1 MKNTFYL
8 LLFWLGLSLK
18 VPAQAIW
25 SADFPFAGELP
36 SNEMTELY
44 QDEDGFVW
52 IGTTNG
58 LSRYDGYRLQ
68 TFQTDYLHP
77 NRLTHNHIT
86 CIAEDSAYLW
96 IGTRKGLNL
105 IDKRTYRITTPGE
118 APLQTAHI
126 RSLCSDGKN
135 RIWIALNDR
144 LLESRFPYHEYTSTN
159 LPSPN
164 GKPSYINSF
173 FYEKGKERLWICT
186 SNGIFVYTDS
196 TQDLRHLPPVGQ
208 TNSPFTLFQDRDGR
222 YWLTTW
228 GEGLWQLLT
237 DETLKHVKYIRQD
250 IQSPRGKVADRKFF
264 STAQDD
270 TFGYIWALSY
280 NNLYACRYDDR
291 AGKLMPVALPG
302 HIDTGKMYTK
312 ILKDHDGNLW
322 LSSYDRG
329 TLLTFHT
336 ETIRNYPLDDL
347 RKTLDW
353 MPNLLTLNRD
363 TQGRFWFVQD
373 RFGLC
378 LHEPQHGKTV
388 FATPEIQNLTV
399 DARVTASSPANG
411 GLWVAAPHRNQ
422 VYLLTYGQGT
432 FKVNRRIRLSDASG
446 DYVPAN
452 QMEETSDGKLWLRSG
467 GRMLCQPADGT
478 SLLSTPDSLHFTAF
492 AHRDAVSVWAST
504 SRRLY
509 IIKVEGKRMAC
520 IPHPLTFQN
529 HEDEETRFLCPDDS
543 GGFWVATSMG
553 RILYGQP
560 KDSVFQDFSDRFDT
574 QGMTIL
580 NLLWRNHHLWLV
592 SHNRFIHY
600 DTQRHSLQQ
609 YTSSD
614 GNMSTPIFRDQAAF
628 LSADGTLYAG
638 GRGGFVSVTPP
649 PSSAPKALSRAVM
662 LTDFKSGMRSMLFN
676 PSGRYV
682 SGQPDRNTLTL
693 QPEAANLSVSF
704 STLDYARSGKVRYAY
719 RLEGLDTDWNY
730 LQEGENTAYYQKLP
744 KGNYRLV
751 VKATDRNGQW
761 QAPVTLLSL
770 TQLPAWYETIWAY
783 AAYVTAA
790 LFLIYVLLRL
800 YLQRLRSR
808 NQLQL
813 QEALTQ
819 AKLDYFTNISHDLL
833 TPLSVISCVSDYWE
847 RQYPTEERQT
857 TVLRHNIYRLKRL
870 LKQVLDFR
878 KTENGNMVLRPEEG
892 DIFAFA
898 RQLCTHHF
906 LPLAE
911 QKGVRLNLRIPEGE
925 YRGTLDFDKVDKILY
940 NLLSNAV
947 KYTPSGKNVDFIV
960 EIRQNGTEKDVVFT
974 VQDEGVGIP
983 AKEQQ
988 RIFDRFYTGSNG
1000 RSGQS
1005 NGIGLALARELTALH
1020 HGSLTL
1026 ESEPGKGSR
1035 FTVTLPWV
1043 APSAALV
1050 QNRPEAQPVDAEIS
1064 VPDVTA
1070 PEASSPVVQE
1080 LSSEAG
1086 ETENDRPSILLV
1098 DDNMQLLEMMEKIL
1112 ATKYRVLTAE
1122 NGLEALKQLKAHA
1135 VDLIVSDVM
1144 MPGMDGFAL
1153 CRKLKS
1159 QLETSHIPVIMLTA
1173 KQSADDR
1180 VDCYEAGADGYLAKP
1195 FELKVLAARID
1206 NLLRT
1211 YRNRQQAFRMEDH
1224 VRLAELEYS
1233 SGDTRFLQD
1242 MADCIHTHLAEEG
1255 FDLEQLSG
1263 HLNVSKSTLHRKV
1276 KAMTGLTPLEFIRNI
1291 KLKYACEMLSRRDRN
1306 IAEIAYATGFSSPKY
1321 FTKCFKEE
1329 FGLTPREYQEKEK

>member
-126 RSLCSDGKN
+126 RSLCSDGKS

-144 LLESRFPYHEYTSTN
+144 LLESRFPYHEYTSIN

-237 DETLKHVKYIRQD
+237 DETLKHVEYIRQD

-280 NNLYACRYDDR
+280 NNLYAFRYDDR

-336 ETIRNYPLDDL
+336 ETIRSYPLDDL

-353 MPNLLTLNRD
+353 IPNLLTLNRD

-399 DARVTASSPANG
+399 DARVTASSPVSG

-422 VYLLTYGQGT
+422 VYLLTYDQGT
-432 FKVNRRIRLSDASG
+432 FQINCRIRLSDASG

-467 GRMLCQPADGT
+467 GRMLCLPADGT

-492 AHRDAVSVWAST
+492 AHRDAVSVWAAT

-520 IPHPLTFQN
+520 IPQPLAFQN

-560 KDSVFQDFSDRFDT
+560 EDSVFQDFSDRFDT

-790 LFLIYVLLRL
+790 LLLIYVLLRL

-870 LKQVLDFR
+870 LQQVLDFR

-925 YRGTLDFDKVDKILY
+925 CRGTLDFDKVDKILY

-1070 PEASSPVVQE
+1070 PEASSPIAQE
-1080 LSSEAG
+1080 PSPEAG
-1086 ETENDRPSILLV
+1086 EAGNDLPSILLV
-1098 DDNMQLLEMMEKIL
+1098 DDNTQLLE
-1112 ATKYRVLTAE
+1112 
-1122 NGLEALKQLKAHA
+1122 
-1135 VDLIVSDVM
+1135 
-1144 MPGMDGFAL
+1144 
-1153 CRKLKS
+1153 
-1159 QLETSHIPVIMLTA
+1159 
-1173 KQSADDR
+1173 
-1180 VDCYEAGADGYLAKP
+1180 
-1195 FELKVLAARID
+1195 
-1206 NLLRT
+1206 
-1211 YRNRQQAFRMEDH
+1211 
-1224 VRLAELEYS
+1224 
-1233 SGDTRFLQD
+1233 
-1242 MADCIHTHLAEEG
+1242 
-1255 FDLEQLSG
+1255 
-1263 HLNVSKSTLHRKV
+1263 
-1276 KAMTGLTPLEFIRNI
+1276 
-1291 KLKYACEMLSRRDRN
+1291 
-1306 IAEIAYATGFSSPKY
+1306 
-1321 FTKCFKEE
+1321 
-1329 FGLTPREYQEKEK
+1329 

>member
-8 LLFWLGLSLK
+8 LLFWLGLSLE

-126 RSLCSDGKN
+126 RSLCSDGKS

-144 LLESRFPYHEYTSTN
+144 LLESRFPYHEYTSIN

-600 DTQRHSLQQ
+600 DTQRHNLQQ

-649 PSSAPKALSRAVM
+649 SSSGSKAPSRTVM
-662 LTDFKSGMRSMLFN
+662 LTDFKSGTRSMLFN
-676 PSGRYV
+676 PSGRYA
-682 SGQPDRNTLTL
+682 SGQPDRHTLTL

-744 KGNYRLV
+744 KGYYRLV

-761 QAPVTLLSL
+761 QAPATLLSL
-770 TQLPAWYETIWAY
+770 TQLPAWYETMWAY
-783 AAYVTAA
+783 AAYVTVA

-800 YLQRLRSR
+800 YLQRLRNR
-808 NQLQL
+808 NRLQL

-833 TPLSVISCVSDYWE
+833 TPLSVISCVGDYWE
-847 RQYPTEERQT
+847 RKYPTEKRQT
-857 TVLRHNIYRLKRL
+857 TVLRYNIYRLKRL
-870 LKQVLDFR
+870 LQQVLDFR

-906 LPLAE
+906 WPLAE

-925 YRGTLDFDKVDKILY
+925 CRGTLDFDKTDKILY

-960 EIRQNGTEKDVVFT
+960 EIRQNGTEKDVIFT

-1005 NGIGLALARELTALH
+1005 NGIGLALARELTTLH
-1020 HGSLTL
+1020 HGRLTL
-1026 ESEPGKGSR
+1026 KSEPGKGSC
-1035 FTVTLPWV
+1035 FTVALPLDLPPTV
-1043 APSAALV
+1043 SAKENLEIQLIDAEAPTQDFTSPEGFSPMP
-1050 QNRPEAQPVDAEIS
+1050 QEPSPEAREP
-1064 VPDVTA
+1064 
-1070 PEASSPVVQE
+1070 
-1080 LSSEAG
+1080 G
-1086 ETENDRPSILLV
+1086 NDRPSILLV
-1098 DDNMQLLEMMEKIL
+1098 DDNTQLLEMMEKIL

-1122 NGLEALKQLKAHA
+1122 NGLEALKQLKASA

-1206 NLLRT
+1206 NLLHT

-1233 SGDTRFLQD
+1233 SNDTQFLQD

-1291 KLKYACEMLSRRDRN
+1291 RLKYACEMLSRRDRN
-1306 IAEIAYATGFSSPKY
+1306 ISEIAYATGFSSPKY

>member
-1 MKNTFYL
+1 
-8 LLFWLGLSLK
+8 
-18 VPAQAIW
+18 
-25 SADFPFAGELP
+25 
-36 SNEMTELY
+36 
-44 QDEDGFVW
+44 
-52 IGTTNG
+52 
-58 LSRYDGYRLQ
+58 
-68 TFQTDYLHP
+68 
-77 NRLTHNHIT
+77 
-86 CIAEDSAYLW
+86 
-96 IGTRKGLNL
+96 
-105 IDKRTYRITTPGE
+105 
-118 APLQTAHI
+118 
-126 RSLCSDGKN
+126 
-135 RIWIALNDR
+135 
-144 LLESRFPYHEYTSTN
+144 
-159 LPSPN
+159 
-164 GKPSYINSF
+164 
-173 FYEKGKERLWICT
+173 
-186 SNGIFVYTDS
+186 
-196 TQDLRHLPPVGQ
+196 
-208 TNSPFTLFQDRDGR
+208 
-222 YWLTTW
+222 
-228 GEGLWQLLT
+228 
-237 DETLKHVKYIRQD
+237 
-250 IQSPRGKVADRKFF
+250 
-264 STAQDD
+264 
-270 TFGYIWALSY
+270 
-280 NNLYACRYDDR
+280 
-291 AGKLMPVALPG
+291 MP
-302 HIDTGKMYTK
+302 
-312 ILKDHDGNLW
+312 
-322 LSSYDRG
+322 
-329 TLLTFHT
+329 
-336 ETIRNYPLDDL
+336 
-347 RKTLDW
+347 
-353 MPNLLTLNRD
+353 
-363 TQGRFWFVQD
+363 
-373 RFGLC
+373 C
-378 LHEPQHGKTV
+378 
-388 FATPEIQNLTV
+388 
-399 DARVTASSPANG
+399 
-411 GLWVAAPHRNQ
+411 
-422 VYLLTYGQGT
+422 
-432 FKVNRRIRLSDASG
+432 
-446 DYVPAN
+446 
-452 QMEETSDGKLWLRSG
+452 
-467 GRMLCQPADGT
+467 
-478 SLLSTPDSLHFTAF
+478 
-492 AHRDAVSVWAST
+492 
-504 SRRLY
+504 
-509 IIKVEGKRMAC
+509 
-520 IPHPLTFQN
+520 
-529 HEDEETRFLCPDDS
+529 
-543 GGFWVATSMG
+543 
-553 RILYGQP
+553 
-560 KDSVFQDFSDRFDT
+560 
-574 QGMTIL
+574 
-580 NLLWRNHHLWLV
+580 
-592 SHNRFIHY
+592 
-600 DTQRHSLQQ
+600 
-609 YTSSD
+609 
-614 GNMSTPIFRDQAAF
+614 
-628 LSADGTLYAG
+628 
-638 GRGGFVSVTPP
+638 
-649 PSSAPKALSRAVM
+649 
-662 LTDFKSGMRSMLFN
+662 
-676 PSGRYV
+676 
-682 SGQPDRNTLTL
+682 
-693 QPEAANLSVSF
+693 
-704 STLDYARSGKVRYAY
+704 
-719 RLEGLDTDWNY
+719 
-730 LQEGENTAYYQKLP
+730 
-744 KGNYRLV
+744 
-751 VKATDRNGQW
+751 
-761 QAPVTLLSL
+761 
-770 TQLPAWYETIWAY
+770 
-783 AAYVTAA
+783 
-790 LFLIYVLLRL
+790 
-800 YLQRLRSR
+800 
-808 NQLQL
+808 
-813 QEALTQ
+813 
-819 AKLDYFTNISHDLL
+819 
-833 TPLSVISCVSDYWE
+833 
-847 RQYPTEERQT
+847 
-857 TVLRHNIYRLKRL
+857 L

>member
-8 LLFWLGLSLK
+8 LLFWLGLSLE

-126 RSLCSDGKN
+126 RSLCSDGKS

-144 LLESRFPYHEYTSTN
+144 LLESRFPYHEYTSIN

-947 KYTPSGKNVDFIV
+947 KYTPSRHNVGIRLRTAKKDDGKHLQLEVWDEGIGISAQEQTKVFT
-960 EIRQNGTEKDVVFT
+960 RFYRAPQANGTE
-974 VQDEGVGIP
+974 
-983 AKEQQ
+983 
-988 RIFDRFYTGSNG
+988 
-1000 RSGQS
+1000 S
-1005 NGIGLALARELTALH
+1005 NGIGLSLTRELVYLH
-1020 HGSLTL
+1020 HGTL
-1026 ESEPGKGSR
+1026 DLQSTPGKGSR
-1035 FTVTLPWV
+1035 FTIDLPLEETAYQPEEICQPPMV
-1043 APSAALV
+1043 NHPDTDTTRPSTDGLAHSPSARLC
-1050 QNRPEAQPVDAEIS
+1050 P
-1064 VPDVTA
+1064 T
-1070 PEASSPVVQE
+1070 
-1080 LSSEAG
+1080 
-1086 ETENDRPSILLV
+1086 ILIV
-1098 DDNMQLLEMMEKIL
+1098 DDNAEITDSIGRLIGQRYHIITAHDARL
-1112 ATKYRVLTAE
+1112 AFSRLQDQNIDLMVCD
-1122 NGLEALKQLKAHA
+1122 LK
-1135 VDLIVSDVM
+1135 
-1144 MPGMDGFAL
+1144 MPGTDGLTL
-1153 CRKLKS
+1153 CREVKNDLS
-1159 QLETSHIPVIMLTA
+1159 TSHIPVIILTA
-1173 KQSADDR
+1173 QATDDTHAA
-1180 VDCYEAGADGYLAKP
+1180 CYEAGADGYLTKP
-1195 FELKVLAARID
+1195 FDIRVLTTRID
-1206 NLLRT
+1206 NLLLQ
-1211 YRNRQQAFRMEDH
+1211 YRQRSRQFLHAPDTDCDVLPYQNRDKTFLENMVKTVESHFTDSDFNLDC
-1224 VRLAELEYS
+1224 LA
-1233 SGDTRFLQD
+1233 
-1242 MADCIHTHLAEEG
+1242 AEAK
-1255 FDLEQLSG
+1255 L
-1263 HLNVSKSTLHRKV
+1263 SKSTMNRKL
-1276 KAMTGLTPLEFIRNI
+1276 KAMTGLTPMDFVKNIR
-1291 KLKYACEMLSRRDRN
+1291 LRSTASRHDRVRSGLCRRLQRPEVFCQVFQGGIRPN
-1306 IAEIAYATGFSSPKY
+1306 AQTVPRQAGHGKSGMTSAYLP
-1321 FTKCFKEE
+1321 
-1329 FGLTPREYQEKEK
+1329 

>member
-118 APLQTAHI
+118 VPLQTAHI
-126 RSLCSDGKN
+126 RTICSDGKHKV
-135 RIWIALNDR
+135 WIAQNDQ
-144 LLESRFPYHEYTSTN
+144 LLTSCFPYHEYN
-159 LPSPN
+159 PIPLPRIN
-164 GKPSYINSF
+164 DKPSYIHSF

-186 SNGIFVYTDS
+186 SNGLFIYTDS

-237 DETLKHVKYIRQD
+237 DETLKYMEYIRQD
-250 IQSPRGKVADRKFF
+250 IQSPRGKVADSKFF

-280 NNLYACRYDDR
+280 NNLYAFRYDDR
-291 AGKLMPVALPG
+291 AGKLMPVALPR

-363 TQGRFWFVQD
+363 TQGRFWFIQD

-378 LHEPQHGKTV
+378 LHELQHEKTV

-399 DARVTASSPANG
+399 DARVTASSPASG

-422 VYLLTYGQGT
+422 VYLLTYDQGT

-520 IPHPLTFQN
+520 IPHPLAFQN
-529 HEDEETRFLCPDDS
+529 HEDEEARFLCPDDS

-560 KDSVFQDFSDRFDT
+560 EDSVFQDFSDRFDT

-580 NLLWRNHHLWLV
+580 NLLWQNHHLWLV

-600 DTQRHSLQQ
+600 DTQHHSLQQ

-783 AAYVTAA
+783 VAYVTTA
-790 LFLIYVLLRL
+790 LLLIYVLLRL

-808 NQLQL
+808 NRLQL

-833 TPLSVISCVSDYWE
+833 TPLSVISCVGDYWE
-847 RQYPTEERQT
+847 RQYPAEEHQT

-870 LKQVLDFR
+870 LQQVLDFR
-878 KTENGNMVLRPEEG
+878 KTENGAFPPLGTPESLMALTEADIQLWQEMIFQPQNACLVMTGNFSDGMELAAIEALSELRNTTAQPPFTQSLPIGFCMRDEQSDLLEEVESDFASVQLAFDVDSEQVYPVAAEVLSTITAGNDDSMLFQALREEQALVAEIESQISRVGQFSRLVIRYDVRSEWLKDTLTKVFAYLHRLTMYVRP
-892 DIFAFA
+892 A
-898 RQLCTHHF
+898 
-906 LPLAE
+906 
-911 QKGVRLNLRIPEGE
+911 RLNQLRTQFTTNNAMLTDDTAALNDSLGWAWMS
-925 YRGTLDFDKVDKILY
+925 GDTAQADLDAAAAQY
-940 NLLSNAV
+940 N
-947 KYTPSGKNVDFIV
+947 
-960 EIRQNGTEKDVVFT
+960 
-974 VQDEGVGIP
+974 
-983 AKEQQ
+983 
-988 RIFDRFYTGSNG
+988 
-1000 RSGQS
+1000 
-1005 NGIGLALARELTALH
+1005 ELTAEEL
-1020 HGSLTL
+1020 LDAAQ
-1026 ESEPGKGSR
+1026 
-1035 FTVTLPWV
+1035 TVF
-1043 APSAALV
+1043 
-1050 QNRPEAQPVDAEIS
+1050 RPENLSIAVQYD
-1064 VPDVTA
+1064 
-1070 PEASSPVVQE
+1070 PEAVGD
-1080 LSSEAG
+1080 L
-1086 ETENDRPSILLV
+1086 RPML
-1098 DDNMQLLEMMEKIL
+1098 Q
-1112 ATKYRVLTAE
+1112 
-1122 NGLEALKQLKAHA
+1122 
-1135 VDLIVSDVM
+1135 
-1144 MPGMDGFAL
+1144 
-1153 CRKLKS
+1153 KL
-1159 QLETSHIPVIMLTA
+1159 
-1173 KQSADDR
+1173 R
-1180 VDCYEAGADGYLAKP
+1180 
-1195 FELKVLAARID
+1195 
-1206 NLLRT
+1206 
-1211 YRNRQQAFRMEDH
+1211 
-1224 VRLAELEYS
+1224 
-1233 SGDTRFLQD
+1233 
-1242 MADCIHTHLAEEG
+1242 
-1255 FDLEQLSG
+1255 
-1263 HLNVSKSTLHRKV
+1263 
-1276 KAMTGLTPLEFIRNI
+1276 
-1291 KLKYACEMLSRRDRN
+1291 EML
-1306 IAEIAYATGFSSPKY
+1306 
-1321 FTKCFKEE
+1321 
-1329 FGLTPREYQEKEK
+1329 

>member
-8 LLFWLGLSLK
+8 LLFWLGLSLE

-126 RSLCSDGKN
+126 RSLCSDGKS

-144 LLESRFPYHEYTSTN
+144 LLESRFPYHEYTSIN

-790 LFLIYVLLRL
+790 LFLITY
-800 YLQRLRSR
+800 S
-808 NQLQL
+808 
-813 QEALTQ
+813 
-819 AKLDYFTNISHDLL
+819 
-833 TPLSVISCVSDYWE
+833 
-847 RQYPTEERQT
+847 
-857 TVLRHNIYRLKRL
+857 
-870 LKQVLDFR
+870 LDF
-878 KTENGNMVLRPEEG
+878 TCN
-892 DIFAFA
+892 DCAA
-898 RQLCTHHF
+898 ATS
-906 LPLAE
+906 
-911 QKGVRLNLRIPEGE
+911 
-925 YRGTLDFDKVDKILY
+925 Y
-940 NLLSNAV
+940 NS
-947 KYTPSGKNVDFIV
+947 K
-960 EIRQNGTEKDVVFT
+960 
-974 VQDEGVGIP
+974 
-983 AKEQQ
+983 
-988 RIFDRFYTGSNG
+988 
-1000 RSGQS
+1000 
-1005 NGIGLALARELTALH
+1005 
-1020 HGSLTL
+1020 
-1026 ESEPGKGSR
+1026 
-1035 FTVTLPWV
+1035 
-1043 APSAALV
+1043 
-1050 QNRPEAQPVDAEIS
+1050 
-1064 VPDVTA
+1064 
-1070 PEASSPVVQE
+1070 
-1080 LSSEAG
+1080 
-1086 ETENDRPSILLV
+1086 
-1098 DDNMQLLEMMEKIL
+1098 
-1112 ATKYRVLTAE
+1112 
-1122 NGLEALKQLKAHA
+1122 
-1135 VDLIVSDVM
+1135 
-1144 MPGMDGFAL
+1144 
-1153 CRKLKS
+1153 
-1159 QLETSHIPVIMLTA
+1159 
-1173 KQSADDR
+1173 
-1180 VDCYEAGADGYLAKP
+1180 KP
-1195 FELKVLAARID
+1195 
-1206 NLLRT
+1206 
-1211 YRNRQQAFRMEDH
+1211 
-1224 VRLAELEYS
+1224 
-1233 SGDTRFLQD
+1233 
-1242 MADCIHTHLAEEG
+1242 
-1255 FDLEQLSG
+1255 
-1263 HLNVSKSTLHRKV
+1263 
-1276 KAMTGLTPLEFIRNI
+1276 
-1291 KLKYACEMLSRRDRN
+1291 
-1306 IAEIAYATGFSSPKY
+1306 
-1321 FTKCFKEE
+1321 
-1329 FGLTPREYQEKEK
+1329 